1 MGEET
6 GRRITLSDVI
16 RYIRDCYIE
25 AELKQIIQAA
35 QARWRE
41 LRELGRPWTEDD
53 VLTFW
58 AASNERQKMLIR
70 FIANRG
76 GTTFLSDV
84 KRELGWGGQTV
95 GPLIGGLNNR
105 ARNLGFKDVVKV
117 NEVRRNG
124 EWDKKYTLDKDFLRA
139 VGALL

>member
-1 MGEET
+1 M
-6 GRRITLSDVI
+6 
-16 RYIRDCYIE
+16 
-25 AELKQIIQAA
+25 
-35 QARWRE
+35 
-41 LRELGRPWTEDD
+41 
-53 VLTFW
+53 
-58 AASNERQKMLIR
+58 
-70 FIANRG
+70 ANRG